1 MTSKARGSSRFKLDF
16 WTAVTVVVFALFLF
30 FLIWPMARLLL
41 NGFRDASTGAFSLE
55 NFKTFFGKKY
65 YTNAIWNSLSV
76 AVCVT
81 AAAVI
86 IGTLLAY
93 LLTTFEIKGK
103 GFIQILIILS
113 MMSPS
118 FIGAYSWIIL
128 LGRSGVVT
136 MAMSNWLG
144 VTIPSIYGFGGIVLV
159 LVMKF
164 YSMIYLYVSGAM
176 KKIDVSLIEAS
187 QSLGCKPSANLI
199 KMYVP
204 LVLPTLL
211 SAALMV
217 FMTSIS
223 DFGTA
228 MLIGEGYRVL
238 PVLIYREY
246 MGELGGNAYFASSI
260 AIVMMC
266 LTTGLYLLQRYV
278 INRKSFRMRGL
289 KTIKAKPITGVGSVF
304 ANIFIYGV
312 VLLSIVP
319 QATVIYTS
327 FLKTNGTMFTTQF
340 SLDSY
345 RATWRTSLSSLKNSF
360 VYGLVAIALIVM
372 LGIFTAYL
380 SVRRRNVVTSLLDVT
395 TMLPYIISGSILG
408 IMLLLTFNKS
418 PFFWGGTAIIMIIA
432 FVIRRLPH
440 TLRSSVG
447 ILYQI
452 SPSTEEAAISL
463 GAHTAK
469 AFFGVTVA
477 LMLPGVLT
485 GAILSWVT
493 VINELSASIILYTSS
508 TRTLSVAV
516 YAEVAKANYGQAAAL
531 ATVLMA
537 ATIISLLVFLKA
549 SGKKDISL

>member
-1 MTSKARGSSRFKLDF
+1 MTSKNRKFRLDF
-16 WTAVTVVVFALFLF
+16 WMVVTIVVFALFLF
-30 FLIWPMARLLL
+30 FLIWPMARLII
-41 NGFRDASTGAFSLE
+41 NGFRDAETGGFSLE
-55 NFKTFFGKKY
+55 NFRTFFGKKY

-81 AAAVI
+81 AAAVV

-103 GFIQILIILS
+103 GVVQILIILS

-136 MAMSNWLG
+136 TALANVG
-144 VTIPSIYGFGGIVLV
+144 ITIPSIYGFGGIVLV

-176 KKIDVSLIEAS
+176 KKIDVSLVEAS
-187 QSLGCKPSANLI
+187 QSLGCHPSANLV

-266 LTTGLYLLQRYV
+266 LTTGLYLLQRYI
-278 INRKSFRMRGL
+278 INKKSFRMKGL
-289 KTIKAKPITGVGSVF
+289 KTIKPRPITGVRSVI
-304 ANIFIYGV
+304 AHIFIYGV

-327 FLKTNGTMFTTQF
+327 FLKTNGTMFTSEF

-345 RATWRTSLSSLKNSF
+345 RATWKTILSSLKNSF
-360 VYGLVAIALIVM
+360 SYGIIAIVLIVI

-408 IMLLLTFNKS
+408 IMLLLTFNKA

-463 GAHTAK
+463 GASTPK
-469 AFFGVTVA
+469 AFFGITVA

-531 ATVLMA
+531 ATVLMG
-537 ATIISLLVFLKA
+537 ATIVSLLIFLKA

>member
-1 MTSKARGSSRFKLDF
+1 MDF
-16 WTAVTVVVFALFLF
+16 WTVVTACVFALFLF
-30 FLIWPMARLLL
+30 FLIWPMARLVI
-41 NGFRDASTGAFSLE
+41 NGFRDAATGGFSLV
-55 NFKTFFGKKY
+55 NFQTFFSKKY
-65 YTNAIWNSLSV
+65 YTNAIANSLEV

-81 AAAVI
+81 VCAVL

-103 GFIQILIILS
+103 GIVQILIILS

-118 FIGAYSWIIL
+118 FIGAYSWITL
-128 LGRSGVVT
+128 LGRSGIVTTALSDLFCVT
-136 MAMSNWLG
+136 M
-144 VTIPSIYGFGGIVLV
+144 PSIYGFGGIVLV

-176 KKIDVSLIEAS
+176 KKIDVSLLEAS
-187 QSLGCKPSANLI
+187 QSLGCRPGRNLVN
-199 KMYVP
+199 MYVP

-228 MLIGEGYRVL
+228 MLIGEGFRVL

-246 MGELGGNAYFASSI
+246 MSELGGNAYFASSI

-266 LTTGLYLLQRYV
+266 LTTGLYLLQRYI
-278 INRKSFRMRGL
+278 INKKSFRMRGL
-289 KTIKAKPITGVGSVF
+289 KTIKPRPIKGVKSVLAHVF
-304 ANIFIYGV
+304 VYLV

-327 FLKTNGTMFTTQF
+327 FLNTNGTMFTAGF

-345 RATWRTSLSSLKNSF
+345 RATARTILSSIKNSF
-360 VYGLVAIALIVM
+360 SYGLVAIAVIVIV
-372 LGIFTAYL
+372 GIFTAYL
-380 SVRRRNVVTSLLDVT
+380 SVRRRNAVTSLLDTT

-408 IMLLLTFNKS
+408 IMLLLTFNKQ
-418 PFFWGGTAIIMIIA
+418 PFFWGGTALIMIVA

-447 ILYQI
+447 VLYQI

-463 GAHTAK
+463 GASAPK
-469 AFFGVTVA
+469 AFFGVTAA

-493 VINELSASIILYTSS
+493 VINELSASIILYTSK
-508 TRTLSVAV
+508 TQTLSVAI

-531 ATVLMA
+531 ATVLMVS
-537 ATIISLLVFLKA
+537 TILSLLLFLKL
-549 SGKKDISL
+549 SGKKEISL